1 MLRLEEHWDMPER
14 WPRTVPDAEE
24 AVAEHRR
31 SAADVNRLFDQI
43 LRDLDPLI
51 SRPEGEK
58 GSAEDEAVR
67 TAAMDAVTKLRG
79 RKGDWDG
86 RWRSHKDRLDTRLK
100 MLILMSDVSREKVLI
115 AI

>member
-1 MLRLEEHWDMPER
+1 MQER

-31 SAADVNRLFDQI
+31 SGNDVNRLFDQV

-67 TAAMDAVTKLRG
+67 AAAMDAVTQLRE
-79 RKGDWDG
+79 RKTDWDA
-86 RWRSHKDRLDTRLK
+86 RWDEHRGLLNLRLEL
-100 MLILMSDVSREKVLI
+100 LILMSDVRREGVLTW
-115 AI
+115 AVMTDC